1 MASALSACSAGTVST
16 MPTPM
21 LKVLNISCSEMPP
34 TFSIRWK
41 SAGVRTSALR
51 MRAQQPFFRLRG
63 IFS

>member
-1 MASALSACSAGTVST
+1 

-21 LKVLNISCSEMPP
+21 LKVLNISCSEMLPV
-34 TFSIRWK
+34 FCIRWK
-41 SAGVRTSALR
+41 RAGVRTSSFL